1 METRTPDLGTLLH
14 AGTRPRP
21 GLPTRVP
28 EPDNGRGFPTAQ
40 PADGS
45 KYISTWYS
53 RPTVAFTL
61 GAVTGALK
69 CSPKT
74 LPCMLKQAAIAL
86 RYGYTNKF
94 GMYTHHATVRLPRI
108 SLLHAPESVVPVCT
122 SARVHFQV
130 VQQSI
135 PRKTERD
142 RRVSTV
148 EDRVQLSQ
156 LLHVREAMTVFGSRS
171 VTGL

>member
-94 GMYTHHATVRLPRI
+94 VLVCIHTSCYSSSPPNFPAARARERCTC
-108 SLLHAPESVVPVCT
+108 LH
-122 SARVHFQV
+122 
-130 VQQSI
+130 
-135 PRKTERD
+135 ERAGPLSGGTAEHPAQD
-142 RRVSTV
+142 R
-148 EDRVQLSQ
+148 
-156 LLHVREAMTVFGSRS
+156 A
-171 VTGL
+171 